1 MHACMLKTYRHKERA
16 FLIRSKAVGNAHNTD
31 KSRPHNT
38 WAFANLLLVLLIEL
52 PTFWSANK
60 SQTRKS
66 YMSNNLICRPL
77 GNAHLHHKSRNNQIA
92 VQSYCF
98 FLTYANKI
106 VTK

>member
-1 MHACMLKTYRHKERA
+1 MHAHMLNTYRHKERA

-38 WAFANLLLVLLIEL
+38 WAFANLLLVLL
-52 PTFWSANK
+52 
-60 SQTRKS
+60 
-66 YMSNNLICRPL
+66 
-77 GNAHLHHKSRNNQIA
+77 KSRNNQIA

>member
-1 MHACMLKTYRHKERA
+1 MHAHMLNTYRHKERA

-66 YMSNNLICRPL
+66 YMSNNLI
-77 GNAHLHHKSRNNQIA
+77 
-92 VQSYCF
+92 
-98 FLTYANKI
+98 
-106 VTK
+106 